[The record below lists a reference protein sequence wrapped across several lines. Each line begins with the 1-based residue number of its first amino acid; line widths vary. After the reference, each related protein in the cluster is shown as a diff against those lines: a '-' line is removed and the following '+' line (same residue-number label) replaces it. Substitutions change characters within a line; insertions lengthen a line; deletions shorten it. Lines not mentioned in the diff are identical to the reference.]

1 MTEKQ
6 KRNSVLFMFVAYIW
20 SKTLLGLAI
29 HPYKS
34 VREVTKNKVLVPVI
48 FSPLI
53 GLGIL
58 FVLGRMGSYVF
69 ELEGFKRSLMALAL
83 STGLITIILWQA
95 LLVYLL
101 FSFYAGLKKK

>member
-6 KRNSVLFMFVAYIW
+6 KRTSILVMFVAYIW

-48 FSPLI
+48 FSPII

-69 ELEGFKRSLMALAL
+69 ELEGYKRSFMALTL
-83 STGLITIILWQA
+83 SSGLIAILLWQG
-95 LLVYLL
+95 LLLYLL
-101 FSFYAGLKKK
+101 FSFYTGLKKR